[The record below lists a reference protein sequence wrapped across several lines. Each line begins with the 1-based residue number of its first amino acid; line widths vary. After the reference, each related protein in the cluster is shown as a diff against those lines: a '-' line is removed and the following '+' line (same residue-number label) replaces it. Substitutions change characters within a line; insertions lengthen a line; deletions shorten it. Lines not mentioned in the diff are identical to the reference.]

1 MRGIPA
7 PSFELHPVGLVRS
20 ALNRREDCPRQG
32 IEGGPEA
39 DLLIDPAFA
48 EGLAGLEPGTALI
61 LLTWLHLGRRDVLK
75 VHPKADPS
83 ADLKGVF
90 LTRSPDRPNP
100 IGLHRVRVLS
110 VEGCRLRVAPL
121 EVLDGTP
128 LADIKIA
135 IDGEA

>member
-1 MRGIPA
+1 M
-7 PSFELHPVGLVRS
+7 
-20 ALNRREDCPRQG
+20 
-32 IEGGPEA
+32 EGGPEA
-39 DLLIDPAFA
+39 ELQIDPALA
-48 EGLAGLEPGTALI
+48 EGLSGIEPGCALI

-75 VHPKADPS
+75 VHPKGDPS
-83 ADLKGVF
+83 AELKGVF

-100 IGLHRVRVLS
+100 IGLHRVRVLA

-135 IDGEA
+135 ADGEA